1 MGYSLRDLEVARIF
15 IEAGQAFRNK
25 TVIITGD
32 EDSTYAASRLSK
44 FGSVFPIGLKGFVE
58 ALGQASL
65 QVIGSEHFNFVDV
78 RDNVSP
84 TDEIN
89 SEDFIRSI
97 LTGRFEPD
105 QYQRQLIDGSASESI
120 YSIRRSDAI
129 SSIIDRPKSGVNRFL
144 ISSDLGNGKSV
155 FLGQLSAELMSK
167 GYIVVEISS
176 GLQEVFG
183 ELDRLLGSGQ
193 PTAYLIDDVIR
204 YRAVAEYIGKR
215 LNSISLIACCL
226 RGDPGQVT
234 YRDLTNRLGGAGRQL
249 DVNKLSLDEI
259 KQWDVALE
267 RWGLWEERISL
278 SPEERLKFLTVQCA
292 SENRSIILSLFK
304 DSRIA
309 ETINSIVSFFLKSGN
324 HQRTFAAL
332 LIAALCQQH
341 VSWESLV
348 AWLDIDE
355 QGLKKDLQESELSE
369 LFFNGREWNIITST
383 QLADYIL
390 RAKYVAE
397 EKDVLVEV
405 YSTVVQRTADGAG
418 DERLGYLFRENLKEL
433 MKFRFLT
440 RLFGDNED
448 GVRLIS
454 RVYKKLSS
462 ARYIRNNP
470 QFWLQ
475 YAMSRMQVDD
485 LANAETYLNTALGH
499 AKARGMSYS
508 PFQILDQRARL
519 YFRKNAS
526 KGARFS
532 LNEIRQAIS
541 DLDSLLAN
549 PESEVIYLYRSL
561 PLIVD
566 FLEVHIDEID
576 DSVRNSI
583 RNLLAKIKDAGDSF
597 NNLPRAQ
604 KGETGVLKDSLFSAL
619 LILNNA

>member
-1 MGYSLRDLEVARIF
+1 MLFA
-15 IEAGQAFRNK
+15 
-25 TVIITGD
+25 
-32 EDSTYAASRLSK
+32 
-44 FGSVFPIGLKGFVE
+44 
-58 ALGQASL
+58 
-65 QVIGSEHFNFVDV
+65 
-78 RDNVSP
+78 
-84 TDEIN
+84 
-89 SEDFIRSI
+89 
-97 LTGRFEPD
+97 
-105 QYQRQLIDGSASESI
+105 
-120 YSIRRSDAI
+120 RRS
-129 SSIIDRPKSGVNRFL
+129 RP
-144 ISSDLGNGKSV
+144 
-155 FLGQLSAELMSK
+155 
-167 GYIVVEISS
+167 GYH
-176 GLQEVFG
+176 
-183 ELDRLLGSGQ
+183 
-193 PTAYLIDDVIR
+193 
-204 YRAVAEYIGKR
+204 
-215 LNSISLIACCL
+215 
-226 RGDPGQVT
+226 
-234 YRDLTNRLGGAGRQL
+234 RDLTNRLGGATRQL

-259 KQWDVALE
+259 KQWDATLE

-278 SPEERLKFLTVQCA
+278 PPEERLKFLTIQCA
-292 SENRSIILSLFK
+292 SENRSIILSLFRQ
-304 DSRIA
+304 SRIA

-324 HQRTFAAL
+324 QQRTFAAL
-332 LIAALCQQH
+332 LISALCQQH

-355 QGLKKDLQESELSE
+355 QELKKQLQESELSE

-390 RAKYVAE
+390 RSKYVTE
-397 EKDVLVEV
+397 EKDVLVDV
-405 YSTVVQRTADGAG
+405 YSTIVQRTADSAG
-418 DERLGYLFRENLKEL
+418 DDRLGYLFRENLKEL

-485 LANAETYLNTALGH
+485 LENAETYLNTALGH

-519 YFRKNAS
+519 FFRKNARE
-526 KGARFS
+526 GAKFS
-532 LNEIRQAIS
+532 LNEIKQAIS
-541 DLDSLLAN
+541 DLNSLLAN

-583 RNLLAKIKDAGDSF
+583 RELLIKIKDAGELF
-597 NNLPRAQ
+597 NNLPRSQ
-604 KGETGVLKDSLFSAL
+604 KGETGVLKSSLFSAL